1 VGSWLAMWHGNVG
14 IVAVLLPDV
23 LVLMLESGYAAVLR
37 WTIVPRETEKK
48 FSGVVSRGTVSL
60 ISAVKAKPPKKTL

>member
-37 WTIVPRETEKK
+37 
-48 FSGVVSRGTVSL
+48 
-60 ISAVKAKPPKKTL
+60 